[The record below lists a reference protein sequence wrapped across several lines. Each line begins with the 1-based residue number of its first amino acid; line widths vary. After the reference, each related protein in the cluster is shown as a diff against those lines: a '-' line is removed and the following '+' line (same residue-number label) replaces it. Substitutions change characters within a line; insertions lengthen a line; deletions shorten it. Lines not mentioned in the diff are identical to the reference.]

1 MEVACSAVVALFWV
15 QLHNWAHYSRSPV
28 VTLPV
33 LFMNT
38 KVIRQCFAV
47 HDFSPPF
54 KTAIISD
61 PSNYCP
67 PGSELSSI
75 RLELHFRFDCHSR
88 KLALSL
94 QRFRVCLKAQVPHLP
109 S

>member
-1 MEVACSAVVALFWV
+1 VVAPFWA
-15 QLHNWAHYSRSPV
+15 QLHSWAHYSRSPAV
-28 VTLPV
+28 ALPV

-38 KVIRQCFAV
+38 KVVRQYFAV
-47 HDFSPPF
+47 HDFSLPSR
-54 KTAIISD
+54 TAIISD

-67 PGSELSSI
+67 PGSELSLI
-75 RLELHFRFDCHSR
+75 RLELHFRLDGHSR

-94 QRFRVCLKAQVPHLP
+94 QRFRVCLKAQVLRLP